1 MSMSERSW
9 SRGAVTLGVFLIL
22 SGASARAQIA
32 TATLAGS
39 VSDESG
45 GALPGVTLTVRSAAT
60 GATRTAVTDAQ
71 GRYQIAALDPGTYEI
86 RAELKNYKA
95 ALRTGVVLAVGGTT
109 ETNLTLPLG
118 AVTEEV
124 TVSAETPLI
133 EPWRRGLTR
142 GGSQTQIE
150 SLPISGRNFV
160 DFVKMSSGVATG
172 RENVGGGAF
181 KEPDVGVG
189 SAAAPR
195 LSFAGQAE
203 LHTMVQ
209 VDGADNVQTFTG
221 LPRATP
227 SQEAA
232 REFRVLNSTYL
243 AEYGR
248 SLGGF
253 VNIVTKSGGNRT
265 SGSAYYFG
273 MHDALNARS
282 VLNTPDA
289 DRLRQNQFG
298 VTFGAPIVT
307 DRLFFFG
314 NYEGQVREQSNRFSR
329 VVLDNVDMLNS
340 VRQQFGLQPE
350 TTDQV
355 QENHYNSF
363 MAKFDMRRADHGV
376 SLRINYLRSDTDN
389 FLGGGGRASPTSS
402 TSRDNVT
409 DDFAGVLTAVSVL
422 SPTLVNEARFQGA
435 YRSFDFPSV
444 LKEPALEISN
454 LIIMGKSTSDVDF
467 YSERRFQI
475 SDSVTRTGGS
485 HQVKGGVDV
494 NVLRDHSELHA
505 FFPARIV
512 FPSLAAFESFTP
524 VLFWWPYLK
533 SAPVYPG
540 IDTSWTS
547 DSPSPEW
554 TEATKWSM
562 NYSSLGFYA
571 QDQWKVASRLSLTYG
586 LRYDVEFHPE
596 DYVLERDTNNF
607 QPRVGAAYAYSDTGV
622 VRAGYG
628 LFHDRL
634 ASSIGQ
640 LFHAAYNSSA
650 GSLPNAQLLFPTIAP
665 LDPPF
670 QQRTVGGPAAPPAA
684 VTFLTTGQV
693 PTTSSIGLAD
703 TLDGAIRTPYSHQA
717 SVQVSQEVGRG
728 IAVSAGYL
736 FLGARDVLG
745 HTGNVNAIQTGVLA
759 TGKPSFF
766 TLPGVPGRQFP
777 EVGQMFVQTN
787 TGRSNYHGMTL
798 EVERRFDGRVG
809 FHGSYTLSE
818 VRTNV
823 DSLANLADIPEGL
836 DIDSEMARSRQD
848 VRHRFTLSALTE
860 VPGAVRVSGLV
871 SLESGRP
878 FNIYVGSDANGDGNP
893 NSDRPGLIERNAYE
907 GPAYASV
914 DLRVSREF
922 PLVNGS
928 RLELLVDFF
937 NLFNRDNVKD
947 INTVW
952 GSINYPGTPPP
963 PELGFGTP
971 RDVFNPFQTQ
981 FAARLKF

>member
-1 MSMSERSW
+1 MSISIRPWSW
-9 SRGAVTLGVFLIL
+9 VALTLALFTFGGAI
-22 SGASARAQIA
+22 ARAQIA
-32 TATLAGS
+32 TATLTGS
-39 VSDESG
+39 VRDETG

-60 GATRTAVTDAQ
+60 GATRTAITDAQ
-71 GRYQIAALDPGTYEI
+71 GRYQVAALDPGEYSI

-95 ALRTGVVLAVGGTT
+95 VLRSGVVLTVGGTT
-109 ETNLTLPLG
+109 DTDLAMALG

-124 TVSAETPLI
+124 TVRAETPLI
-133 EPWRRGLTR
+133 EPSRLDLSRVVTAAE
-142 GGSQTQIE
+142 IE

-160 DFVKMSSGVATG
+160 DFVKLSSGVAAG

-195 LSFAGQAE
+195 LSFAGQSE
-203 LHTMVQ
+203 LYTMVQ

-232 REFRVLNSTYL
+232 QEFRVLNSTYL

-273 MHDALNARS
+273 VHDALNARS
-282 VLNTPDA
+282 VLNTADA

-298 VTFGAPIVT
+298 VTFGAPIVAN
-307 DRLFFFG
+307 RLFFFG
-314 NYEGQVREQSNRFSR
+314 NYEGQMREQSNRFSR
-329 VVLDNVDMLNS
+329 VVLDNLATLNA

-363 MAKFDMRRADHGV
+363 MAKLDLRRSNHTL
-376 SLRINYLRSDTDN
+376 STRINYLRSDTDR

-402 TSRDNVT
+402 TSRDNIT
-409 DDFAGVLTAVSVL
+409 KDFAGVVSAVSVF

-467 YSERRFQI
+467 YSERRFQL
-475 SDSVTRTGGS
+475 SDSLTRTAGS
-485 HQVKGGVDV
+485 HQLKGGVDV
-494 NVLRDHSELHA
+494 NFLRDHSELHA
-505 FFPARIV
+505 FFPARII
-512 FPSLAAFESFTP
+512 FPSLAAFQTFTP
-524 VLFWWPYLK
+524 VVFWWPYLK
-533 SAPVYPG
+533 SASVYPG

-547 DSPSPEW
+547 DSPSPDW

-562 NYSSLGFYA
+562 NYSAYGFYV
-571 QDQWKVASRLSLTYG
+571 QDQWRAASRLSLTYG
-586 LRYDVEFHPE
+586 LRYDVEFHPG
-596 DYVLERDTNNF
+596 DYILERDTNNF
-607 QPRVGAAYAYSDTGV
+607 QPRVGAAYGYSNSGV
-622 VRAGYG
+622 IRAGYG
-628 LFHDRL
+628 LFNDRL

-640 LFHAAYNSSA
+640 LFHASYNSSA

-665 LDPPF
+665 IDPPF
-670 QQRTVGGPAAPPAA
+670 QQRTVAGPPARDA
-684 VTFLTTGQV
+684 AITFLTTGQV
-693 PTTSSIGLAD
+693 PATSSIGLAD

-717 SVQVSQEVGRG
+717 SVQVSQEVARG

-745 HTGNVNAIQTGVLA
+745 HTGNLNAIQTGVLPS
-759 TGKPSFF
+759 GKPSF
-766 TLPGVPGRQFP
+766 LGGRQFP
-777 EVGQMFVQTN
+777 EVGDMFVQTN

-798 EVERRFDGRVG
+798 EVERRFDGRIG
-809 FHGSYTLSE
+809 LHGSYTFSK

-823 DSLANLADIPEGL
+823 DSLANLADIPEGQ
-836 DIDSEMARSRQD
+836 DIDGEMARSRQD
-848 VRHRFTLSALTE
+848 VRHRFTLSALSQ

-878 FNIYVGSDANGDGNP
+878 FNIFVGRDANGDGNP
-893 NSDRPGLIERNAYE
+893 NSDRPSLIERNIYQ
-907 GPAYASV
+907 GPRYATV

-922 PLVNGS
+922 ALTNGA
-928 RLELLVDFF
+928 RVEFLVDLF
-937 NLFNRDNVKD
+937 NVFNRDNVKD

-952 GSINYPGTPPP
+952 GSLDYPGTTPP

-971 RDVFNPFQTQ
+971 RDVFNPYQTQ
-981 FAARLKF
+981 FAARFKF